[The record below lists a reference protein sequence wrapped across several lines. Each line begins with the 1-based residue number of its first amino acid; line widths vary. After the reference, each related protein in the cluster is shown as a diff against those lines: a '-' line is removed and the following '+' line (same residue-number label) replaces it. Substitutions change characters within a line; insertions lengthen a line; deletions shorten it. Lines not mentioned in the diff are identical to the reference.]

1 MASNTNIQVAS
12 LDFSGIKQNFINYLQ
27 TQDTFKDYNFSGSAL
42 STLLD
47 VLAYNTQYNAF
58 YLNMV
63 ANEMFLDSALQ
74 RSSVVSHAKLLNY
87 VPHSA
92 VGPVALINLRFTG
105 VTTSSFT
112 VPKYTNFLSEA
123 IDNVNYNYVTLY
135 DTTVPVTSNTAV
147 LNAVEIKQGTVQNYT
162 FTVNSTANPKYIF
175 EIPDKNIDTSTM
187 TVTVQQSVSNSAY
200 QVFNA
205 TTNYLSLTPTDPVYF
220 LQEAADGNY
229 QIYFGDGVLG
239 QQLSDG
245 NVVKISY
252 ISTKGTVG
260 GLANSFTLMTKFANY
275 STVTVTPYLAA
286 TTGEDKETIDSIKYQ
301 APKAFAAQ
309 GRAVTKNDYITL
321 LQQNNLGISFDAVS
335 IWGGEENDPPAY
347 GQVFIS
353 LKPTGAYDLTDVQ
366 KQLIVNQ
373 VIAPYSVLT
382 VKPTIVNPDYTYIR
396 LSSNVLFNQ
405 SQTTLTPSGIQSLVQ
420 QAVYGYAANNL
431 NTFNSTFSSYDVL
444 SAINSADKSIITSDF
459 GINLQKK
466 FYPTLGASQTYTLYY
481 NTSLNRGMFQ
491 SGVTSSPA
499 MSFVDPANNINTI
512 QGVFIEEIPTST
524 GGVDSIS
531 ILNPGFNYSITPI
544 ITIQG
549 DGTGATAVATI
560 VNGSISAVT
569 VANTGSGYTSAI
581 ATVTPAYG
589 DTTGTNGALIV
600 NLQNKFGTLRT
611 YYNDT
616 LNVKTV
622 LNANAGTID
631 YNNGIITLTNFSP
644 LDINNSLGQLTIS
657 TTPTTTI
664 ISSSYN
670 RIITIDPY
678 DPAAISVTVNAKS

>member
-27 TQDTFKDYNFSGSAL
+27 NQQTFKDYNFSGSAL

-87 VPHSA
+87 VPRSA
-92 VGPVALINLRFTG
+92 VGAVAEVNIAFTG
-105 VTTSSFT
+105 VTTPTFT
-112 VPKYTNFLSEA
+112 IPKHTNFLSEA
-123 IDNVNYNYVTLY
+123 IDNVNYNYVTLA
-135 DTTVPVTSNTAV
+135 DATVQVTANTAV
-147 LNAVEIKQGTVQNYT
+147 FTGIELKQGTVKNYT
-162 FTVNSTANPKYIF
+162 FTVDSTSNPKYIF
-175 EIPDKNIDTSTM
+175 EVPDPNIDTSTL
-187 TVTVQQSVSNSAY
+187 TVSVKQSSSNSSY
-200 QVFNA
+200 TVFNP
-205 TTNYLSLTPTDPVYF
+205 TIDYLSLTPTDPVYF
-220 LQEAADGNY
+220 LQEAVDGNY
-229 QIYFGDGVLG
+229 QIYFGDGILG
-239 QQLSDG
+239 QKLSDG
-245 NVVKISY
+245 NLVQINYV
-252 ISTKGTVG
+252 STKGTKG
-260 GLANSFTLMTKFANY
+260 GLANSFTLMDSVAAHN
-275 STVTVTPYLAA
+275 TVTVTPYLAA